1 MPFIPEWRIQ
11 HVVCPDGMFRTYN
24 MPFLAPGEPRVPGV
38 LGTEWKVSSAVPCV
52 LARGA
57 GRLGPVFIHR
67 RDAVRSARET

>member
-1 MPFIPEWRIQ
+1 
-11 HVVCPDGMFRTYN
+11 